1 MGVMEIILG
10 VSSITGVKSFI
21 KFLQFV
27 EIEIAK
33 KWKIG
38 LLHYDDV
45 VERLALHKNL
55 VELAEKYPKHYG

>member
-10 VSSITGVKSFI
+10 VSSITGLFSDYYFNEKPNTI
-21 KFLQFV
+21 
-27 EIEIAK
+27 I
-33 KWKIG
+33 IG